1 MLAFQA
7 FTVVMIQASLKMVNE
22 VPSVQSTPV
31 KWNTNVLQDTHYK
44 DQTEGP
50 ASPMESGVEVYL
62 SAIVGSLEIKLFPV
76 TNYNIHNICAL

>member
-1 MLAFQA
+1 MPAVQT
-7 FTVVMIQASLKMVNE
+7 FTVLMILASLEMVNE

-31 KWNTNVLQDTHYK
+31 KWDTVVWQDTPCK

-62 SAIVGSLEIKLFPV
+62 SAIVGSLSSL
-76 TNYNIHNICAL
+76 